1 MPSHYKE
8 MNETNQ
14 AKVPIRPKALV
25 FWLAVLVLI
34 AVVSIV
40 GVAWFRVG
48 LQDRAARVAI
58 DKRLEAI
65 RVAEQPLNMQDLARL
80 YPDPP
85 PSQDAAP
92 LLKPALALVV
102 SSKNSTNI
110 PLFGADF
117 PPGNVPFQKSTADEI
132 RALVDKNQAA
142 IDSVPWEKLQGTWF
156 GSGFQNGF
164 TNLTEVPIHK
174 IDKLVEILCLDAALK
189 AEDGNGKEA
198 VQSLHRA
205 LEIEQTL
212 KSDTILHGLV
222 KQAIEK
228 WVCRSMNRVLN
239 RTILADSDLR
249 TLFDSLTRTNF
260 GTTKELLINERA
272 FGLSI
277 AENLHS
283 LAAASG
289 QTASFSP
296 VRRFLKSYQSKL
308 IYRDQDLLD
317 YLNKVEAGFPALDLP
332 LSNAIPMLRTL
343 EQESKKSAK
352 ALLNGRGSKY
362 LAPFKRHRISA
373 LSAITPGETYPLLA
387 TEAEMV
393 ASVREAK
400 AVLAIE
406 RWRLSHAG
414 SVPDSLSALKPGFL
428 SELPVDPFDEKPLRY
443 KKLERGYVVYSIGPD
458 FTDDNGMPKPKG
470 ASHPTQY
477 DVVFQVER

>member
-1 MPSHYKE
+1 VA
-8 MNETNQ
+8 NETHPVKDTIQ
-14 AKVPIRPKALV
+14 TKALV
-25 FWLAVLVLI
+25 FWLAVLVLV
-34 AVVSIV
+34 AVVSVV

-48 LQDRAARVAI
+48 LQDSAARVAI

-65 RVAEQPLNMQDLARL
+65 RVAGQPLNMQDLARL

-92 LLKPALALVV
+92 LLKPTLALVV
-102 SSKNSTNI
+102 PSKNSTNI

-117 PPGNVPFQKSTADEI
+117 PPGNVPFQNSASNEI
-132 RALVDKNQAA
+132 RVLIDKNQAA
-142 IDSVPWEKLQGTWF
+142 LDSVPWEKLQGTWF

-164 TNLTEVPIHK
+164 TNLTEVPIHN
-174 IDKLVEILCLDAALK
+174 IDTLVEILCLDAASK
-189 AEDGNGKEA
+189 AEDQHAKEA
-198 VQSLHRA
+198 TQSLRRA
-205 LEIEQTL
+205 LEIGQTL
-212 KSDTILHGLV
+212 KSDTILHGFA

-228 WVCRSMNRVLN
+228 WVCRSMNRVVN

-249 TLFDSLTRTNF
+249 ALSDSLTRTNF
-260 GTTKELLINERA
+260 GTTKGLLINERA

-283 LAAASG
+283 LAAGSG

-317 YLNKVEAGFPALDLP
+317 YLDKVEAGFPALDLP
-332 LSNAIPMLRTL
+332 LSNSLPMLL
-343 EQESKKSAK
+343 ALQQESKKK
-352 ALLNGRGSKY
+352 QDALEKKRGSAY
-362 LAPFKRHRISA
+362 
-373 LSAITPGETYPLLA
+373 LSAFEHHRVSLLSIQTPPSAYSLLTA
-387 TEAEMV
+387 EAKTV
-393 ASVREAK
+393 AFVRVTK

-414 SVPDSLSALKPGFL
+414 SVPDSLSALKPEFL
-428 SELPVDPFDEKPLRY
+428 SDVPIDPFDEKPLRY
-443 KKLERGYVVYSIGPD
+443 KKLGRGYVVYSIGPD
-458 FTDDNGMPKPKG
+458 FTDDNGEPEPKG
-470 ASHPTQY
+470 ASHPTHY